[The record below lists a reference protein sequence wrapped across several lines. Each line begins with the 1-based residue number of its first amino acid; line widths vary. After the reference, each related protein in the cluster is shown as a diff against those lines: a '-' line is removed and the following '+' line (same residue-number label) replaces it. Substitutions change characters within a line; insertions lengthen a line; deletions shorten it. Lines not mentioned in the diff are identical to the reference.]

1 MLENYVLYLRI
12 QIPEFLYKVSR
23 LVHIS
28 EAASL
33 AIHSLALIASSN
45 VRLNAKKIAEILHVS
60 QNHLA
65 KILQV
70 LAKNEYLESNR
81 GPGGGFILKKN
92 AQEISMLEVYQLIEG
107 NVECQL
113 CGISE
118 DTCPFISCIF
128 GGKLDKLTKDFVDYL
143 NKTKI
148 SELKTKE
155 IIYA

>member
-1 MLENYVLYLRI
+1 MS
-12 QIPEFLYKVSR
+12 K

-33 AIHSLALIASSN
+33 AIHSLALIASSK
-45 VRLNAKKIAEILHVS
+45 VKLNAKKIAEILHVS

-81 GPGGGFILKKN
+81 GPGGGFVMKKD
-92 AQEISMLEVYQLIEG
+92 ASEISMLEVYQLIEG
-107 NVECQL
+107 NIDCLL

-118 DTCPFISCIF
+118 NQCPFITCIF
-128 GGKLDKLTKDFVDYL
+128 GGKPMKLTNEFVEYL
-143 NKTKI
+143 TNTKI
-148 SELKTKE
+148 SELKTKD
-155 IIYA
+155 ISYA

>member
-1 MLENYVLYLRI
+1 M
-12 QIPEFLYKVSR
+12 SR

-33 AIHSLALIASSN
+33 AIHSLALIASSK

-81 GPGGGFILKKN
+81 GPGGGFILKRDATK
-92 AQEISMLEVYQLIEG
+92 ISMLEVYQLIEG
-107 NVECQL
+107 NVDCQF
-113 CGISE
+113 CGIAY
-118 DTCPFISCIF
+118 DHCPFIACIF
-128 GGKLDKLTKDFVDYL
+128 GGKPDKLTNEFVEYL
-143 NKTKI
+143 TNTKI
-148 SELKTKE
+148 SELKTKD
-155 IIYA
+155 INYA

>member
-1 MLENYVLYLRI
+1 M
-12 QIPEFLYKVSR
+12 SR

-33 AIHSLALIASSN
+33 AIHSLALIASSK

-70 LAKNEYLESNR
+70 LTKNEYLTSNR

-92 AQEISMLEVYQLIEG
+92 ADEVSMLEVYQLIEG
-107 NVECQL
+107 NVDCQF
-113 CGISE
+113 CGITE
-118 DTCPFISCIF
+118 NTCPFITCIF
-128 GGKLDKLTKDFVDYL
+128 GGKPDKLTNEFVDYL
-143 NKTKI
+143 TNTKI
-148 SELKTKE
+148 SDLKTKE
-155 IIYA
+155 INYA

>member
-1 MLENYVLYLRI
+1 LRI
-12 QIPEFLYKVSR
+12 QILKFLYNMSR

-33 AIHSLALIASSN
+33 AIHSLALIASSYE
-45 VRLNAKKIAEILHVS
+45 RLNVKKISEILHVS

-81 GPGGGFILKKN
+81 GPGGGFIFKKK
-92 AQEISMLEVYQLIEG
+92 ADEISMLEIYQLIEG
-107 NVECQL
+107 KVDCKF

-118 DTCPFISCIF
+118 NQCPFMNCIF
-128 GGKLDKLTKDFVDYL
+128 GGQPDKLTNEFVEYL
-143 NKTKI
+143 TITKI
-148 SELKTKE
+148 SDLKTKVNT
-155 IIYA
+155 YA

>member
-1 MLENYVLYLRI
+1 MRI
-12 QIPEFLYKVSR
+12 QIPNFLYTMSR

-33 AIHSLALIASSN
+33 AIHSLALIASSK
-45 VRLNAKKIAEILHVS
+45 VRLNAKSIAKILHVS

-92 AQEISMLEVYQLIEG
+92 AAEVSMLEVYQLIEG
-107 NVECQL
+107 NVDCQF
-113 CGISE
+113 CDTSE
-118 DTCPFISCIF
+118 NQCPFITCIF
-128 GGKLDKLTKDFVDYL
+128 GGKPDKLTLEFVEYL
-143 NKTKI
+143 TATKI
-148 SELKTKE
+148 SDLKTKD
-155 IIYA
+155 ISYA

>member
-1 MLENYVLYLRI
+1 M
-12 QIPEFLYKVSR
+12 SR

-45 VRLNAKKIAEILHVS
+45 ARLNAKKIAEILFVS

-81 GPGGGFILKKN
+81 GPGGGFVLKKK
-92 AQEISMLEVYQLIEG
+92 AEDVSMLEIYQLIEG
-107 NVECQL
+107 NVDCQL
-113 CGISE
+113 CGITE
-118 DTCPFISCIF
+118 NQCPFITCIF
-128 GGKLDKLTKDFVDYL
+128 GGKPDKLTNEFVEYL
-143 NKTKI
+143 TKTKI
-148 SELKTKE
+148 SDLKTKD
-155 IIYA
+155 INYA